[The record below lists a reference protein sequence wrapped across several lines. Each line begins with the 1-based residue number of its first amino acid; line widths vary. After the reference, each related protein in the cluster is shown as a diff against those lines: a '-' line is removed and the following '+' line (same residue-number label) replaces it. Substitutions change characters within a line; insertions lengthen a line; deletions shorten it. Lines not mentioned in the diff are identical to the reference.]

1 MSRTRLLV
9 AVSSPWAS
17 ERLLPRIVDLAQR
30 LDADTVITH
39 VAHPLGDD
47 ESETDAKTRG
57 DETLKLLVEGL
68 ADAGIGS
75 QSVMLYSDD
84 IPKALLN
91 TARYQQCTMIIMGLT
106 GKGMLKRLL
115 DGDVPTNLLRQADI
129 PVLIF
134 PSNWVGDI

>member
-17 ERLLPRIVDLAQR
+17 ERLLPRIVDLAHR
-30 LDADTVITH
+30 LEADTVVTH

-47 ESETDAKTRG
+47 ESESDAKTRG
-57 DETLKLLVEGL
+57 DQTLKLLVDGL

-75 QSVMLYSDD
+75 ESVMLYSDD

-91 TARYQQCTMIIMGLT
+91 TARNQECTMIVMGLT

-115 DGDVPTNLLRQADI
+115 DGDVPTTLLRQADI

-134 PSNWVGDI
+134 PSNWEGEI